1 MLTEAEAV
9 VEQLDANSL
18 KQLLLS
24 FEKKIT
30 RNLKMRM
37 KNSEEP
43 EKFMESE
50 LELHADINELYAI
63 AASPELYSTFVEA
76 GSVNSVLG
84 TSLSIAFLI
93 FSVFL
98 FVLVFSCR
106 KYLTVYCLLTSSLL
120 LFHPLYF
127 LSFLRDISLFCC

>member
-9 VEQLDANSL
+9 VEQLDSNSL

-30 RNLKMRM
+30 RNLKLRM

-63 AASPELYSTFVEA
+63 AASPELYTTFVEA

-84 TSLSIAFLI
+84 TSLSCSLI
-93 FSVFL
+93 FICSYSWIVNF
-98 FVLVFSCR
+98 
-106 KYLTVYCLLTSSLL
+106 LL
-120 LFHPLYF
+120 LK
-127 LSFLRDISLFCC
+127 LSDVLLQC

>member
-1 MLTEAEAV
+1 MLSEAEAV
-9 VEQLDANSL
+9 VEQLDSNSL

-63 AASPELYSTFVEA
+63 AASPELYTTFVEA

-84 TSLSIAFLI
+84 TFFYFALLLI
-93 FSVFL
+93 FLESSMFC
-98 FVLVFSCR
+98 FI
-106 KYLTVYCLLTSSLL
+106 LL
-120 LFHPLYF
+120 YYA
-127 LSFLRDISLFCC
+127 

>member
-84 TSLSIAFLI
+84 MSLTSYVFSFSFFLFLSLCSLSSF
-93 FSVFL
+93 F
-98 FVLVFSCR
+98 
-106 KYLTVYCLLTSSLL
+106 KCL
-120 LFHPLYF
+120 H
-127 LSFLRDISLFCC
+127 